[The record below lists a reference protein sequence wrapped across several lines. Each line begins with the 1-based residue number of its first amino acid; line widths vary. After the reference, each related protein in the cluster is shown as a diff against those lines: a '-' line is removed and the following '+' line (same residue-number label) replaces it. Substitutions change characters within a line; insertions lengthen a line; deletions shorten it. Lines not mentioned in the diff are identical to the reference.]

1 MERIYITDVAPRD
14 GLQNQSVAVSTEDKF
29 TLISK
34 LVDAGIENAEVTSFV
49 SPKAV
54 PMMSDAAELFP
65 KVQNAFPQLNSF
77 VLVPNLK
84 GLEKAHEAGVKEV
97 AFVLCATEMMNQKNI
112 NMSLAQAIESTLQLI
127 EESKR
132 LNIRSRTY
140 ISVAFDCPYE
150 GETPLPRIVEL
161 AKKVYEA
168 GTDQIVIADTI
179 GSAAPAQ
186 VTERLN
192 EILKYIPV
200 EKTVIHLHD
209 TRGMAVANA
218 WAALQCGIRWFD
230 ASVGGIG
237 GCPFAPGAA
246 GNMATEDLVLMAE
259 QSGFDTGISLEKLLY
274 AVDHAQQVLDKT
286 LGGGSIK
293 WLRQNVKA
301 TTTLNPKTLNF

>member
-14 GLQNQSVAVSTEDKF
+14 GLQNQAISVSTEDKF
-29 TLISK
+29 ILISK
-34 LVDAGIENAEVTSFV
+34 LVDAGIENVEVTSFV

-54 PMMSDAAELFP
+54 PMMSDAAALLP
-65 KVQNAFPQLNSF
+65 KVQHAFPDLNSF
-77 VLVPNLK
+77 ALVPNLK
-84 GLEKAHEAGVKEV
+84 GLEQAHAAGVKEV
-97 AFVLCATEMMNQKNI
+97 ALVLCATETMNQKNI
-112 NMSLAQAIESTLQLI
+112 HMSLSEAIESTLLLI
-127 EESKR
+127 EKTKQ

-150 GETPLPRIVEL
+150 GETPLERVVEL
-161 AKKVYEA
+161 ARTVYAA
-168 GTDQIVIADTI
+168 GTDQVVIADTI

-186 VTERLN
+186 VKQRIE
-192 EILKYIPV
+192 EILKYIPS
-200 EKTVIHLHD
+200 EKVAIHLHD

-259 QSGFDTGISLEKLLY
+259 QSGFDTGVSLSRLLI
-274 AVDHAQQVLDKT
+274 AVDHAQQSLHKD
-286 LGGGSIK
+286 LGGGAMK
-293 WLRQNVKA
+293 WLRQNV
-301 TTTLNPKTLNF
+301 T

>member
-34 LVDAGIENAEVTSFV
+34 LVEAGIENAEVTSFV

-65 KVQNAFPQLNSF
+65 KVQGAFPQLNSF

-97 AFVLCATEMMNQKNI
+97 AFVLCATETMNQKNI

-150 GETPLPRIVEL
+150 GETPLPSVVEL

-192 EILKYIPV
+192 EILKYIPA
-200 EKTVIHLHD
+200 EKIVIHLHD

-293 WLRQNVKA
+293 WLRQNVRA